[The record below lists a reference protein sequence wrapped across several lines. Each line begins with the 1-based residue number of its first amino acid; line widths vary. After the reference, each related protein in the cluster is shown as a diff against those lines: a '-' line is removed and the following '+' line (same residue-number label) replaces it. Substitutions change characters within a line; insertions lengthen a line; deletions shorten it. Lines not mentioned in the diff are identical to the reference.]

1 MQIFGAHEPSDGGGS
16 PSVTRSRIMILKKID
31 ASSLLDFGSSI
42 EYGFVAGG
50 FGIGLS

>member
-1 MQIFGAHEPSDGGGS
+1 MLFGAPVRRPSARK
-16 PSVTRSRIMILKKID
+16 PFEIP
-31 ASSLLDFGSSI
+31 SSLSDFGSSI